1 MLAEEIMS
9 RNVVTVGQDASVSDA
24 AAVMS
29 NLQIGC
35 VVVRNRERIVG
46 ILTERDILA
55 SIVIPGKN
63 SKDVKVRDIM
73 SSPVKMIAPDASV
86 EEVADIMSASRI
98 RRLPVVKDRKLI
110 GIVTSSDVVRIYLDV
125 DKVIRELAV
134 KDTDEIRKRAQKY
147 GGV

>member
-46 ILTERDILA
+46 ILTERDILT

-63 SKDVKVRDIM
+63 SKDVKVKDIM
-73 SSPVKMIAPDASV
+73 SSPVKMIAPDTTV

-98 RRLPVVKDRKLI
+98 RRLPVVKNRKLV

-134 KDTDEIRKRAQKY
+134 KDADEIRERAKKY
-147 GGV
+147 GSV

>member
-1 MLAEEIMS
+1 MLVEEIMS
-9 RNVVTVGQDASVSDA
+9 RNVVTVEQNASVSDA

-35 VVVRNRERIVG
+35 VVVRSKERIVG
-46 ILTERDILA
+46 ILTERDVLA
-55 SIVIPGKN
+55 SIVIPGRDAR
-63 SKDVKVRDIM
+63 DVKVKDIM
-73 SSPVKMIAPDASV
+73 SSPVKTISPGSSV

-98 RRLPVVKDRKLI
+98 RRLPVVKDRKLV

-134 KDTDEIRKRAQKY
+134 KDADEIRERAKKY
-147 GGV
+147 GTS